1 MTQPQ
6 PTIRPDATIIPDKAS
21 VWVALESDVTDITSM
36 IPTDPTANFATTG
49 WQFCGLIDDK
59 KGIPL
64 DPAIEVRP
72 YDAFG
77 HPQFRVKLRK
87 GTLKSGFTALE
98 TNDVTR
104 TFVLPGSTDKKIGIP
119 KNVQAY
125 VLYQFVDEDIARVWC
140 ALRPAPLEVKSHGGI
155 IDGELSY
162 AEIVVHHVA
171 DAYGD
176 VFQLVEETTGT
187 TAPAAAKAY
196 TPAAASSTE

>member
-119 KNVQAY
+119 KNVHLHLTGRLHQTLP
-125 VLYQFVDEDIARVWC
+125 LYSS
-140 ALRPAPLEVKSHGGI
+140 LG
-155 IDGELSY
+155 
-162 AEIVVHHVA
+162 
-171 DAYGD
+171 
-176 VFQLVEETTGT
+176 TTGVYVH
-187 TAPAAAKAY
+187 AEEYDIKGRSA
-196 TPAAASSTE
+196 